1 MAKQAQS
8 LSFDFQKTNYKI
20 TVMLKE
26 KKLVLIVDDDPDYL
40 FQLKTHVE
48 NFGFDI
54 ITANS
59 VAEAE
64 KALIQKPDL
73 AILDLMMET
82 QDAGFVL
89 SYKIKKLYPDVP
101 VIIVTAVTAETGL
114 NFHLDSEEDRQWIK
128 ADLYLEKGLR
138 SDQLHREISKLL
150 KL

>member
-1 MAKQAQS
+1 
-8 LSFDFQKTNYKI
+8 
-20 TVMLKE
+20 MLKE

-40 FQLKTHVE
+40 FQLKHHGE
-48 NFGFDI
+48 SFGFNV
-54 ITANS
+54 ITAES
-59 VAEAE
+59 VVEAE
-64 KALIQKPDL
+64 EAMKQKPDL

-89 SYKIKKLYPDVP
+89 SYKIKKAYPDVP
-101 VIIVTAVTAETGL
+101 VIIATSVTAETGI

-128 ADLYLEKGLR
+128 ADLYLEKGIR